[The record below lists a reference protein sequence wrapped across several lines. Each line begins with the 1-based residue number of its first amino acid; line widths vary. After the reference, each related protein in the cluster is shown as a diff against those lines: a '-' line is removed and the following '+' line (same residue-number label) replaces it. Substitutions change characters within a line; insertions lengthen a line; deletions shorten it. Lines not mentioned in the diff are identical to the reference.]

1 VAGKTLEPARGGRGS
16 VPAPVVVIVLRF
28 SAPHLRPPPYRML
41 TDADLRRIIADGEKY
56 DVEFKGEAN
65 RPLPDREL
73 VEAVACQANGRG
85 GVLLIGVEDDGRVT
99 GAQPRHGTYTDP
111 RRVEVL
117 VANHTVPSC
126 PIECTVF
133 RLDEREVV
141 AIEIPD
147 GRPITATS
155 AGVYARR
162 ATDVHGRPQCLP
174 FLPHEMHSREATRGA
189 LDHTALIVPDAR
201 WEDIDPIEVE
211 RLRRT
216 ISKNPGRADSSLLAL
231 SDIEIVKALG
241 LAEGRERIE
250 RVRVA
255 GLLVLGRE
263 DALRRLVPTHE
274 VAFQVLSGTRI
285 AVNEFFRWP
294 LLRVVEEVAA
304 RFDARNEEQE
314 IEVGHIRAGIPAYSP
329 AGFREALHNA
339 LVHRDY
345 TTQGAVHVQWRDGE
359 IEIASP
365 GGFPAEIHLDNLLVA
380 APRPRNPV
388 LADAFKR
395 MGLVE
400 RTGRGIDTIFEGQL
414 RYGRPAP
421 DYSRTTAGAVQ
432 LVLKGGAPQPGLAR
446 FVIQHDVPGRR
457 MTLEQ
462 MLLVNAIA
470 DESPIGIGRAATL
483 IQRAE
488 GPTRAVLDRMVE
500 AGLLEVRQ
508 ERREPVYQF
517 SAATLRALGREEP
530 GVRLAGASPVD
541 WEKAILDYVAAE
553 GRITRSQAAD
563 LCRLEPREA
572 RMVLER
578 LVKRGEL
585 VVRGERRG
593 SFYERATGI
602 MAGRS

>member
-1 VAGKTLEPARGGRGS
+1 
-16 VPAPVVVIVLRF
+16 
-28 SAPHLRPPPYRML
+28 ML
-41 TDADLRRIIADGEKY
+41 TEADLRRIIAAGEKY
-56 DVEFKGEAN
+56 DVEFRGESAG
-65 RPLPDREL
+65 PFADREL

-85 GVLLIGVEDDGRVT
+85 GVLLIGVEEDGRVT
-99 GAQPRHGTYTDP
+99 GARPRHGAYTDP

-126 PIECTVF
+126 PVECAVMTV
-133 RLDEREVV
+133 DGVDVV
-141 AIEIPD
+141 ALEIPD

-155 AGVYARR
+155 AGVYVRR
-162 ATDVHGRPQCLP
+162 ATDVHGRPHCLP

-189 LDHTALIVPDAR
+189 LDHSALIVPDAR
-201 WEDIDPIEVE
+201 WDDIDPIEVE

-231 SDIEIVKALG
+231 SDVEIVKALG

-263 DALRRLVPTHE
+263 EALRRLVPTHE

-304 RFDARNEEQE
+304 RFDARNEEDE
-314 IEVGHIRAGIPAYSP
+314 IEVGHVRAGIPNYSP
-329 AGFREALHNA
+329 AAFREALHNA
-339 LVHRDY
+339 LAHRDY
-345 TTQGAVHVQWRDGE
+345 TSQGAVHVQWREGE

-365 GGFPAEIHLDNLLVA
+365 GGFPSDIHLDNLLVT

-421 DYSRTTAGAVQ
+421 DYSRTTPGAVQ
-432 LVLKGGAPQPGLAR
+432 LLLKGGPAKPGLTR
-446 FVIQHDVPGRR
+446 FVIEHDLPGRR
-457 MTLEQ
+457 MTIEQ
-462 MLLVNAIA
+462 MLVINAI
-470 DESPIGIGRAATL
+470 DEEGGVGVGRAATL

-500 AGLLEVRQ
+500 AGMLDVRY
-508 ERREPVYQF
+508 ERREAVYSF
-517 SAATLRALGREEP
+517 SREALASMGHGGEAKAGVTPEE
-530 GVRLAGASPVD
+530 
-541 WEKAILDYVAAE
+541 WERAILDHVASH
-553 GRITRSQAAD
+553 GRITRSQAAEI
-563 LCRLEPREA
+563 CQLEPREA
-572 RMVLER
+572 RAILER

-585 VVRGERRG
+585 IVRGERRG
-593 SFYERATGI
+593 SFYERSSGV
-602 MAGRS
+602 MAGQS

>member
-1 VAGKTLEPARGGRGS
+1 
-16 VPAPVVVIVLRF
+16 VL
-28 SAPHLRPPPYRML
+28 
-41 TDADLRRIIADGEKY
+41 TEADLRRILASGEKY
-56 DVEFKGEAN
+56 DVEFKSEAD
-65 RPLPDREL
+65 RPLTDREL

-85 GVLLIGVEDDGRVT
+85 GVLLIGVEDDGRPS
-99 GAQPRHGTYTDP
+99 GARARHGSYTDP

-117 VANHTVPSC
+117 VANQTVPSC
-126 PIECTVF
+126 PIECSILTV
-133 RLDEREVV
+133 EGREIL

-155 AGVYARR
+155 AGVYSRR

-211 RLRRT
+211 RVRRT
-216 ISKNPGRADSSLLAL
+216 ISKNPGRADSSLLDL
-231 SDIEIVKALG
+231 SDAEIVKALG

-304 RFDARNEEQE
+304 RFDARNEEEE
-314 IEVGHIRAGIPAYSP
+314 IEVGHVRAGIPNYSP
-329 AGFREALHNA
+329 AAFREALHNA

-345 TTQGAVHVQWRDGE
+345 TSQGAVHVQWRDGE

-365 GGFPAEIHLDNLLVA
+365 GGFPADIHLDNLLVT

-432 LVLKGGAPQPGLAR
+432 LVLKGGPAKPGLAR
-446 FVIQHDVPGRR
+446 FISERDVPGRR

-462 MLLVNAIA
+462 MLVLNAIDA
-470 DESPIGIGRAATL
+470 ESGIGIGRASTL

-500 AGLLEVRQ
+500 AGVLEVRQ

-517 SAATLRALGREEP
+517 AAATLRGMGLGVAD
-530 GVRLAGASPVD
+530 VRVGASPVD
-541 WEKAILDYVAAE
+541 WEKAILDYVATE

-572 RMVLER
+572 RVVLER

-593 SFYERATGI
+593 SFYERATEV
-602 MAGRS
+602 MAERS

>member
-1 VAGKTLEPARGGRGS
+1 
-16 VPAPVVVIVLRF
+16 
-28 SAPHLRPPPYRML
+28 ML
-41 TDADLRRIIADGEKY
+41 TEADLRRIIADGEKY
-56 DVEFKGEAN
+56 DVEFKGEAD
-65 RPLPDREL
+65 RPLTDREL
-73 VEAVACQANGRG
+73 IEAVACQANGRG
-85 GVLLIGVEDDGRVT
+85 GLLLIGVEDDGRVT
-99 GAQPRHGTYTDP
+99 GAQLRHGAYTDA
-111 RRVEVL
+111 RRLEAL
-117 VANHTVPSC
+117 VANQTVPSC
-126 PIECTVF
+126 PVECSVLT
-133 RLDEREVV
+133 LDGTEIV

-155 AGVYARR
+155 GGVYTRR
-162 ATDVHGRPQCLP
+162 ATDVRGRPQCLP

-189 LDHTALIVPDAR
+189 LDHTALIVPDAG
-201 WEDIDPIEVE
+201 WQDLDPIEVE

-231 SDIEIVKALG
+231 SDAEIVKALG

-285 AVNEFFRWP
+285 AMNEFFRWP

-304 RFDARNEEQE
+304 RFDARNEEEE
-314 IEVGHIRAGIPAYSP
+314 IEIGHVRAGIPTYSP

-345 TTQGAVHVQWRDGE
+345 TRQGAVHVQWREGE
-359 IEIASP
+359 IEISSP
-365 GGFPAEIHLDNLLVA
+365 GGFPDDVYLDNLLVT
-380 APRPRNPV
+380 APHPRNPV

-421 DYSRTTAGAVQ
+421 DYSRTTSGGVQ
-432 LVLKGGAPQPGLAR
+432 VVLRSGPAKPGLTR
-446 FVIQHDVPGRR
+446 FIIERDVPGRR

-462 MLLVNAIA
+462 MLLLNAID
-470 DESPIGIGRAATL
+470 DEPGIGVGRAASL

-488 GPTRAVLDRMVE
+488 GPTRAVLDKLAE
-500 AGLLEVRQ
+500 AGLLEVHH
-508 ERREPVYQF
+508 ERREPIYYF
-517 SAATLRALGREEP
+517 SAATLRAMGRADAQVGSG
-530 GVRLAGASPVD
+530 GVDPAAR
-541 WEKAILDYVAAE
+541 EKVILDYVGVH

-563 LCRLEPREA
+563 LCQIEA
-572 RMVLER
+572 RDARTVLER

-593 SFYERATGI
+593 SFYERAARV
-602 MAGRS
+602 MAGQS

>member
-1 VAGKTLEPARGGRGS
+1 
-16 VPAPVVVIVLRF
+16 
-28 SAPHLRPPPYRML
+28 ML
-41 TDADLRRIIADGEKY
+41 TEADLRGIIAGGEKY
-56 DVEFKGEAN
+56 DVEFKGEAE
-65 RPLPDREL
+65 RPLTDREL

-85 GVLLIGVEDDGRVT
+85 GVLLIGVEDDGRLT
-99 GAQPRHGTYTDP
+99 GARPRHGTYTDA
-111 RRVEVL
+111 RRL
-117 VANHTVPSC
+117 QALIANQTVPSC
-126 PIECTVF
+126 PAECSVVTLDAIEIIV
-133 RLDEREVV
+133 
-141 AIEIPD
+141 IEIPD
-147 GRPITATS
+147 GRPVTATS

-162 ATDVHGRPQCLP
+162 ATDVRGRPQCLP

-189 LDHTALIVPDAR
+189 LDHTALIVPEAR

-231 SDIEIVKALG
+231 SDVEIVKALG
-241 LAEGRERIE
+241 FAEGRERIE

-263 DALRRLVPTHE
+263 EALRRLVPTHE

-304 RFDARNEEQE
+304 RFDARNEEEE
-314 IEVGHIRAGIPAYSP
+314 IEVGHVRAGIPNYSP

-345 TTQGAVHVQWRDGE
+345 TAQGAVHVQWRDGE

-365 GGFPAEIHLDNLLVA
+365 GGFPGEVHLDNLLVT

-414 RYGRPAP
+414 RYGRPVP
-421 DYSRTTAGAVQ
+421 DYSRSTSGGVQ
-432 LVLKGGAPQPGLAR
+432 VVLRGGPAKPGLTR
-446 FVIQHDVPGRR
+446 FIIERDVPGRR

-462 MLLVNAIA
+462 MLIINAIE
-470 DESPIGIGRAATL
+470 DEPGIGVGRAAAL

-488 GPTRAVLDRMVE
+488 GPTRAVLDRLAE
-500 AGLLEVRQ
+500 AGVLEVRQ
-508 ERREPVYQF
+508 ERREPVYSF
-517 SAATLRALGREEP
+517 SAATLRAMGHAATYAGSGGTDPAEREK
-530 GVRLAGASPVD
+530 V
-541 WEKAILDYVAAE
+541 ILDYVAE
-553 GRITRSQAAD
+553 RGRITRSQAAD
-563 LCRLEPREA
+563 LCQIEAREA
-572 RMVLER
+572 RAVLER

-593 SFYERATGI
+593 SFYERPSGV
-602 MAGRS
+602 MAERS

>member
-1 VAGKTLEPARGGRGS
+1 
-16 VPAPVVVIVLRF
+16 
-28 SAPHLRPPPYRML
+28 ML
-41 TDADLRRIIADGEKY
+41 TEADLRRIIADGEKY
-56 DVEFKGEAN
+56 DVEFKGETAQ
-65 RPLPDREL
+65 PVTDREL
-73 VEAVACQANGRG
+73 VAAVACQANGRG
-85 GVLLIGVEDDGRVT
+85 GVFLIGVEDDGRIT
-99 GAQPRHGTYTDP
+99 GARPRHGTYTDAG
-111 RRVEVL
+111 RLEAL
-117 VANHTVPSC
+117 IANQTVPSC
-126 PIECTVF
+126 PVECSVLT
-133 RLDEREVV
+133 LDGSEIVV
-141 AIEIPD
+141 IEIPD
-147 GRPITATS
+147 GRPVTATS

-162 ATDVHGRPQCLP
+162 AMDVRGRPQCLP

-189 LDHTALIVPDAR
+189 LDHTALIVADAR
-201 WEDIDPIEVE
+201 WDDIDPIEVE

-216 ISKNPGRADSSLLAL
+216 ISKNPGRADASLLAL
-231 SDIEIVKALG
+231 SDVEIVKALG
-241 LAEGRERIE
+241 LGEGHERIE

-263 DALRRLVPTHE
+263 EALRRLVPTHE

-285 AVNEFFRWP
+285 AVNDFFRWP

-304 RFDARNEEQE
+304 RFDARNEEEE
-314 IEVGHIRAGIPAYSP
+314 IEVGHVRAGIPNYSP

-345 TTQGAVHVQWRDGE
+345 TSQGAVHVQWRDGE

-365 GGFPAEIHLDNLLVA
+365 GGFPGEVHLDNLLVTV
-380 APRPRNPV
+380 PRPRNPV

-421 DYSRTTAGAVQ
+421 DYSRSTSGAVQ
-432 LVLKGGAPQPGLAR
+432 VLLRGGPAKSGLTR
-446 FVIQHDVPGRR
+446 FIIERDVPGRR

-462 MLLVNAIA
+462 MLILNAI
-470 DESPIGIGRAATL
+470 DVEPGIGVGRAATL

-488 GPTRAVLDRMVE
+488 GPTRAVLDRLVE
-500 AGLLEVRQ
+500 TGVLEVRQ
-508 ERREPVYQF
+508 ERREPAYNF
-517 SAATLRALGREEP
+517 SAATLRAMGHPASGGP
-530 GVRLAGASPVD
+530 GAVAPVD
-541 WEKAILDYVAAE
+541 REKLILRYVDAE
-553 GRITRSQAAD
+553 GRITRSQAAE
-563 LCRLEPREA
+563 LCQAEPREA

-593 SFYERATGI
+593 SFYERPTEV
-602 MAGRS
+602 MADQS

>member
-1 VAGKTLEPARGGRGS
+1 
-16 VPAPVVVIVLRF
+16 
-28 SAPHLRPPPYRML
+28 ML
-41 TDADLRRIIADGEKY
+41 TEADLRRIIADGEKY
-56 DVEFKGEAN
+56 DVEFKSDTEQ
-65 RPLPDREL
+65 PLTDREL

-85 GVLLIGVEDDGRVT
+85 GILLIGVEDDGRVT
-99 GAQPRHGTYTDP
+99 GAKPRHGTYTDA
-111 RRVEVL
+111 RRVEAL
-117 VANHTVPSC
+117 VANQTVPSC
-126 PIECTVF
+126 PVECSVATM
-133 RLDEREVV
+133 DGGEIVV
-141 AIEIPD
+141 IEIPD
-147 GRPITATS
+147 GRPVTATS
-155 AGVYARR
+155 AGLYSRR
-162 ATDVHGRPQCLP
+162 ATDVRGRPQCLP

-189 LDHTALIVPDAR
+189 LDHTALIVPEAR

-231 SDIEIVKALG
+231 SDVEVVKALG
-241 LAEGRERIE
+241 LGEGRERIE

-263 DALRRLVPTHE
+263 EALRRLVPTHE

-304 RFDARNEEQE
+304 RFDARNEEEE
-314 IEVGHIRAGIPAYSP
+314 IDVGHVRAGIPNYSP
-329 AGFREALHNA
+329 GGFREALHNA

-345 TTQGAVHVQWRDGE
+345 TAQGAVHVQWRDGE

-365 GGFPAEIHLDNLLVA
+365 GGFPGEVHLDNLLVT

-421 DYSRTTAGAVQ
+421 DYSRTTSGAVQ
-432 LVLKGGAPQPGLAR
+432 VLLRAGPAKPGLTR
-446 FVIQHDVPGRR
+446 FIIERDVPGRR

-462 MLLVNAIA
+462 MLILNAI
-470 DESPIGIGRAATL
+470 DDDLGIGIGRAATL

-500 AGLLEVRQ
+500 AGVLEVRQ
-508 ERREPVYQF
+508 ERREAAYHF
-517 SAATLRALGREEP
+517 SAATLRAMGHP
-530 GVRLAGASPVD
+530 GADASGAVEAVDLERLILQQVD
-541 WEKAILDYVAAE
+541 AQ

-593 SFYERATGI
+593 SFYERPSGV

>member
-1 VAGKTLEPARGGRGS
+1 
-16 VPAPVVVIVLRF
+16 
-28 SAPHLRPPPYRML
+28 ML
-41 TDADLRRIIADGEKY
+41 TGADLLRIIAEGEKFE
-56 DVEFKGEAN
+56 VEFRAESSSA
-65 RPLPDREL
+65 LDDASL

-85 GVLLIGVEDDGRVT
+85 GVLLVGVEDDGRVT
-99 GAQPRHGTYTDP
+99 GARTRHGAYTDP

-117 VANHTVPSC
+117 VANQTVPSC
-126 PIECTVF
+126 PTTCAVVT
-133 RLDEREVV
+133 LDGTEIVV
-141 AIEIPD
+141 IEIPD
-147 GRPITATS
+147 GRPITSTS
-155 AGVYARR
+155 GGVYSRR

-216 ISKNPGRADSSLLAL
+216 ISKNPGRADSSLLTL
-231 SDIEIVKALG
+231 SDVEVVKALG
-241 LAEGRERIE
+241 FAEGRERVE

-263 DALRRLVPTHE
+263 EALRRLVPTHE
-274 VAFQVLSGTRI
+274 VAFQVLNGTRI

-304 RFDARNEEQE
+304 RFDARNEEDE
-314 IEVGHIRAGIPAYSP
+314 IDVGHVRAGIPNYSP
-329 AGFREALHNA
+329 AAFREALHNA

-345 TTQGAVHVQWRDGE
+345 TSQGAVHVQWRDGE

-365 GGFPAEIHLDNLLVA
+365 GGFPGEVHLQNLLVT

-421 DYSRTTAGAVQ
+421 DYSRSTAAAVQ
-432 LVLKGGAPQPGLAR
+432 VVLKNGPAKPGLTR
-446 FVIQHDVPGRR
+446 LIIERDVPGRR

-462 MLLVNAIA
+462 MLVINVIHE
-470 DESPIGIGRAATL
+470 ESSIGIARAAAL

-500 AGLLEVRQ
+500 AGVLEVRQ
-508 ERREPVYQF
+508 ERREPVYSF
-517 SAATLRALGREEP
+517 SPATLRA
-530 GVRLAGASPVD
+530 
-541 WEKAILDYVAAE
+541 
-553 GRITRSQAAD
+553 
-563 LCRLEPREA
+563 
-572 RMVLER
+572 
-578 LVKRGEL
+578 
-585 VVRGERRG
+585 
-593 SFYERATGI
+593 
-602 MAGRS
+602 

>member
-1 VAGKTLEPARGGRGS
+1 
-16 VPAPVVVIVLRF
+16 
-28 SAPHLRPPPYRML
+28 ML
-41 TDADLRRIIADGEKY
+41 TEADLRQIITGGEKY
-56 DVEFKGEAN
+56 DVEFRGEAE
-65 RPLPDREL
+65 RPLTDREL

-99 GAQPRHGTYTDP
+99 GARPRHGTYTDA
-111 RRVEVL
+111 RRL
-117 VANHTVPSC
+117 QALIANQTVPSC
-126 PIECTVF
+126 PAECSVVM
-133 RLDEREVV
+133 LDAVEIIV
-141 AIEIPD
+141 IEIPD
-147 GRPITATS
+147 GRPVTATS
-155 AGVYARR
+155 AGVYTRR
-162 ATDVHGRPQCLP
+162 ATDVRGRPQCLP

-189 LDHTALIVPDAR
+189 LDHTALIVPEAR

-231 SDIEIVKALG
+231 SDVEIVKALG
-241 LAEGRERIE
+241 FAEGRERIE

-263 DALRRLVPTHE
+263 EALRRLVPTHE

-294 LLRVVEEVAA
+294 LLRVAEEVAA
-304 RFDARNEEQE
+304 RFDARNEEEE
-314 IEVGHIRAGIPAYSP
+314 IEVGHVRAGIPNYSP

-345 TTQGAVHVQWRDGE
+345 TAQGAVHVQWRDGE

-365 GGFPAEIHLDNLLVA
+365 GGFPGEVHLDNLLVT

-414 RYGRPAP
+414 RYGRPVP
-421 DYSRTTAGAVQ
+421 DYSRSTAGGVQ
-432 LVLKGGAPQPGLAR
+432 VVLRGGPAKPGLTR
-446 FVIQHDVPGRR
+446 FIIERDVPGRR

-462 MLLVNAIA
+462 MLIINAIE
-470 DESPIGIGRAATL
+470 DEPGIGVGRAATL

-488 GPTRAVLDRMVE
+488 GPTRAVLDRLAE
-500 AGLLEVRQ
+500 AGVLEVRQ
-508 ERREPVYQF
+508 ERREPVYFF
-517 SAATLRALGREEP
+517 SAAALRAMGHAATHPAFGGTDPAGREK
-530 GVRLAGASPVD
+530 V
-541 WEKAILDYVAAE
+541 ILDYVAE
-553 GRITRSQAAD
+553 RGRITRSQAAD
-563 LCRLEPREA
+563 LCQIEAREA
-572 RMVLER
+572 RAVLER

-593 SFYERATGI
+593 SFYERPSRV
-602 MAGRS
+602 MAERS